1 MTTARIVHLV
11 DDDAAVRSS
20 IGGLLRLGGFLV
32 REYPSGRVLL
42 ERAAALEDGC
52 ILLDLRMPEVSGLE
66 VQAELSRLG
75 IDLPIVFLTAHGDV
89 PTGVS
94 AMKRGAADFLQK
106 PVRESVLVEA
116 LRQGFAR
123 LDVQVERRAAERR
136 ARQLVATMTPRERE
150 VIGLVASGLR
160 NRDIA
165 ARLDISLQTV
175 KVHRMRAMAKLQ
187 AETMLELSR
196 VWAEAT
202 GEP

>member
-1 MTTARIVHLV
+1 
-11 DDDAAVRSS
+11 
-20 IGGLLRLGGFLV
+20 
-32 REYPSGRVLL
+32 
-42 ERAAALEDGC
+42 
-52 ILLDLRMPEVSGLE
+52 
-66 VQAELSRLG
+66 
-75 IDLPIVFLTAHGDV
+75 
-89 PTGVS
+89 
-94 AMKRGAADFLQK
+94 MKRGAADFLQK
-106 PVRESVLVEA
+106 PVRESVLLEA
-116 LRQGFAR
+116 LQHGFAR
-123 LDVQVERRAAERR
+123 LAAQAERRAAERH

-165 ARLDISLQTV
+165 TQLDISLQTV